1 MPITDL
7 SFMSFD
13 GKIYRPYLKIG
24 IINSHTGNHLTT
36 YGIVDT
42 GADECA
48 IPASFAPIL
57 GHDLQAGAIK
67 QIMTGNGS
75 TVAYSHTTQFEIFH
89 PHTDEVLYTTPET
102 PIDFMP
108 NLHIVLLGVNSF
120 LSRFILKIDCP
131 NKRFSI
137 KHP

>member
-1 MPITDL
+1 MPIIDHP
-7 SFMSFD
+7 FMSFD
-13 GKIYRPYLKIG
+13 GHIYRPYLKIR
-24 IINSHTGNHLTT
+24 IINSHTGKDLKT

-57 GHDLQAGAIK
+57 GHELQAGVTK

-75 TVAYSHTTQFEIFH
+75 TIAYSHTTQFEIFH
-89 PHTDEVLYTTPET
+89 PESDQVLYAMPET

-108 NLHIVLLGVNSF
+108 NLHVVLLGVNSF
-120 LSRFILKIDCP
+120 LNKFVLKIDYP
-131 NKRFSI
+131 KKDFSI
-137 KHP
+137 IYP